1 MAYVEEFR
9 NQLQARDYSKIMQL
23 WHEYC
28 QGDVPDGQEIIDIL
42 QLMKQS
48 DFAKP
53 FGQYVETILPLAL
66 NVPEEELKL
75 EALKLI
81 FDLQTTNS
89 ETLFHIAQDLLKS
102 RFSQDPAYNE
112 KIRLIGMRNRD
123 NFQGALAN
131 FLLLNHIQKGNY
143 VLHTAGW
150 GVGEIMDFSVL
161 REQVSIEFE
170 NLQGARKEI
179 SFKNAFKTLVPLARE
194 HFLARR
200 FADPELLESEAR
212 DNPVQVIHQM
222 LVNLGPKT
230 ASEIKDLFVD
240 IIIPEEDYSKWWQQA
255 RVKLKKDDIIDSPD
269 NPKLAY
275 TLRKGS
281 ASVHDRVQKAFAGKK
296 TFQDIL
302 SAAHNLTRD
311 FPETLKDTQS
321 KEQITSKVKALIE
334 SPTISEN
341 ELLQALLFLEHTLG
355 YNAHQDTLKTKIAAL
370 KDIHSCLKSIEII
383 ALKKRFLTLL
393 QALRSDWQEIF
404 SSMLFTIDQN
414 TLRDYLLKELDNDK
428 NRDHLKKQLN
438 ELLTHP
444 KKHPEAVV
452 WYFQKII
459 SGEESYF
466 QNSEGK
472 ALAFEAFLILFH
484 FLDSKPDYRDLSK
497 KMYTILTSQRFEV
510 VRTFLK
516 DADLHFVKEFLLL
529 ASKCQAFTDHD
540 KKILRSLAAVV
551 HPSLAKDAE
560 PDDDYEDSVL
570 WTTQEGYSK
579 VHARIKQIGTVEM
592 VANAREVEVARGHGD
607 LRENAEYKAACE
619 RRSRLQS
626 ELKSLSDQFRHARII
641 TKDDIIQ
648 DSVGVGTK
656 VSLKDPKG
664 TTISYTILGPWD
676 ANPESNI
683 LSFQSKL
690 AQAMLGKKPG
700 ESFDFKTERYTITS
714 IKSFLE

>member
-9 NQLQARDYSKIMQL
+9 NQIQARDYAKIMQL

-28 QGDVPDGQEIIDIL
+28 QGDIPDGQEIIDIL
-42 QLMKQS
+42 QLIKQS

-53 FGQYVETILPLAL
+53 FGQYVEAILPIAL
-66 NVPEEELKL
+66 TVPEEALKL
-75 EALKLI
+75 ETLKLI

-102 RFSQDPAYNE
+102 RFSQDPTFND
-112 KIRLIGMRNRD
+112 KIRLVGMRNRD

-131 FLLLNHIQKGNY
+131 FLLLNHIQKGNF

-150 GVGEIMDFSVL
+150 GVGEIMDFSFL

-170 NLQGARKEI
+170 NLQGAKKDI
-179 SFKNAFKTLVPLARE
+179 SFKNAFKTLVPLAQD

-200 FADPELLESEAR
+200 FADAEKLEAESR

-281 ASVHDRVQKAFAGKK
+281 ASVADRVQKAFSGKK
-296 TFQDIL
+296 SFQDIL
-302 SAAHNLTRD
+302 AAAHNLTRD
-311 FPETLKDTQS
+311 FPETLKDAQS
-321 KEQITSKVKALIE
+321 KEQITSKVKGLIE
-334 SPTISEN
+334 SPSISEN

-355 YNAHQDTLKTKIAAL
+355 YTAHQDTLKTKIASL
-370 KDIHSCLKSIEII
+370 KDISTCLKSIEII

-393 QALRSDWQEIF
+393 QSLRSDWQEIF

-414 TLRDYLLKELDNDK
+414 TLRDYLLKELDTDG
-428 NRDHLKKQLN
+428 NREKLKKQLK
-438 ELLTHP
+438 ELFAHP
-444 KKHPEAVV
+444 KQHPEAVV
-452 WYFQKII
+452 WYFQKVI

-466 QNSEGK
+466 QSAEGK
-472 ALAFEAFLILFH
+472 SVAFEAFLILFH
-484 FLDSKPDYRDLSK
+484 FLDSKPELRDLSK
-497 KMYTILTSQRFEV
+497 KMYNILTSQRYEV

-516 DADLHFVKEFLLL
+516 EADLQFVKEFLLL
-529 ASKCQAFTDHD
+529 ASKCQAFSDHD
-540 KKILRSLAAVV
+540 KKILRSLAAVA
-551 HPSLAKDAE
+551 HPSLGKDVDSE
-560 PDDDYEDSVL
+560 EDYEDSVL

-579 VHARIKQIGTVEM
+579 VHERIKQIGTVEM

-626 ELKSLSDQFRHARII
+626 ELKALSDQFRNARII
-641 TKDDIIQ
+641 TKDDITC
-648 DSVGVGTK
+648 DAVGIGTK

-664 TTISYTILGPWD
+664 SAISYTILGPWD
-676 ANPESNI
+676 ANPDANV

-700 ESFDFKTERYTITS
+700 DSFEFKAEKYTVTS